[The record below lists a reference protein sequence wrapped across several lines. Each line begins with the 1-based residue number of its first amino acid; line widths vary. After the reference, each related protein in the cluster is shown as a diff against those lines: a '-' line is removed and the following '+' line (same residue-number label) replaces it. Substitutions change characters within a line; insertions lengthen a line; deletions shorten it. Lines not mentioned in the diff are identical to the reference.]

1 MRRLQHLGQY
11 AHMKA
16 RYCQNMR
23 HPQAAE
29 GLAFLLVQQALFA
42 QKHGGSVGA
51 VLLTHD
57 GAQALGQ
64 VLPYPRHQ
72 ARQVKGAR
80 FRRPVLH
87 AVDAKGH
94 AALVQVR
101 PEVEPAGILL
111 LAAVVHL
118 PGKGHPVPG
127 GYPRQLLPVK
137 APVGLTGHGH
147 AGPGQCP

>member
-1 MRRLQHLGQY
+1 MPGERLQHLGQY

-111 LAAVVHL
+111 LAAGV
-118 PGKGHPVPG
+118 
-127 GYPRQLLPVK
+127 YPAVK
-137 APVGLTGHGH
+137 VIRSPADTP
-147 AGPGQCP
+147 ASSCP